1 MKSRNILA
9 RKLEH
14 FYRDIQP
21 KIEKIAK
28 NERMRLQTDS
38 EFWQSEIKKLN
49 QNYNIEILE
58 VVYAEHRVYA
68 AEQKLENSKN
78 FLFRIK
84 RLHKAATTKRFNLKK
99 LINKAIENINSTRS
113 QKYGYV
119 LHTIEEKTAES
130 QKFRDVYH
138 FYRLV
143 KVK

>member
-21 KIEKIAK
+21 KIERIAK

-49 QNYNIEILE
+49 QNYNIEIFRS
-58 VVYAEHRVYA
+58 RVRRGRAYA

-78 FLFRIK
+78 FFFPK
-84 RLHKAATTKRFNLKK
+84 QTT
-99 LINKAIENINSTRS
+99 A
-113 QKYGYV
+113 
-119 LHTIEEKTAES
+119 
-130 QKFRDVYH
+130 
-138 FYRLV
+138 
-143 KVK
+143 